1 MTGTLSPAA
10 DPHSP
15 YTADECDR
23 FDGIGVKI
31 RICGE
36 RLVSML
42 LPDADRFVA
51 CLGGPYIRAQGRFA
65 ITTATGIQFWHGDH
79 VSSPELITCGLP
91 TSIPVVY
98 RSWRAAA
105 VVS

>member
-15 YTADECDR
+15 FIADERDR
-23 FDGIGVKI
+23 FDGIGVEIWI
-31 RICGE
+31 RGE

-42 LPDADRFVA
+42 VPDANRFVGR
-51 CLGGPYIRAQGRFA
+51 LGGPCIRAQWRLA
-65 ITTATGIQFWHGDH
+65 ITTATGIQPWNGDH
-79 VSSPELITCGLP
+79 VSNPELITCGLP
-91 TSIPVVY
+91 TGIPAVY
-98 RSWRAAA
+98 RSWQAAA